1 MLQKNSSPRCSHPTH
16 STLHSCLSL
25 RQAALEKQSS
35 TRSTPGPIYNANVNA
50 CSTSKNKC
58 RDISFG
64 SGARFG
70 DSVVP
75 EINSR
80 RPSTPGPQSYNPN
93 LLAASGRSSRS
104 TRFGSA
110 TRACNA
116 DSLSGKQTP
125 SPSEYDPESIRQG
138 LAATRRGSA
147 SITFG
152 KASSSDK
159 RSRSVSCVGPMTYDP
174 EMIRR
179 GIMSTRRSS
188 IQSVTFGRPSSAR
201 PSSARPSSA
210 RPSTRRGRDH
220 QHPSPQQ
227 YDTEAI
233 RRGVFSLSTKRR
245 PSGVA
250 FTTGP
255 RTYNDAEERERA
267 RLPGPCTYQVPSSLG
282 DQANSRYKNAA
293 RITFGSR

>member
-1 MLQKNSSPRCSHPTH
+1 MDLGLSVNQREASFKDG
-16 STLHSCLSL
+16 CLTL

-35 TRSTPGPIYNANVNA
+35 TRSTPGPIYNANINA

-58 RDISFG
+58 RDITIG
-64 SGARFG
+64 SGPARFG

-80 RPSTPGPQSYNPN
+80 RPTAPGPCTYCPRKI
-93 LLAASGRSSRS
+93 LAASGRSSSRS

-116 DSLSGKQTP
+116 VRLSGKQTP

-138 LAATRRGSA
+138 LAATRRGSSA

-152 KASSSDK
+152 KATSDK
-159 RSRSVSCVGPMTYDP
+159 RSRSESCVGPQSYDP
-174 EMIRR
+174 DMIRR

-188 IQSVTFGRPSSAR
+188 VQSVTFGRPSSAR

-210 RPSTRRGRDH
+210 RPSTRRGSDH

-227 YDTEAI
+227 YDTDAI

-255 RTYNDAEERERA
+255 RTYNDAEKRERA

-293 RITFGSR
+293 RISFGSR

>member
-1 MLQKNSSPRCSHPTH
+1 LDTSECIHRSLSQERNGPWSLRESKRSFIQRRVSTPVSQCFLASHANFFPTKLLTSRH
-16 STLHSCLSL
+16 TLRPHSCLSL

-58 RDISFG
+58 RDITFG
-64 SGARFG
+64 SGPARF
-70 DSVVP
+70 DVP

-116 DSLSGKQTP
+116 DSPSGKQTP

-138 LAATRRGSA
+138 LAATRRGSSA

-152 KASSSDK
+152 KATSSDK
-159 RSRSVSCVGPMTYDP
+159 RSRSEPCVGPQSYDP
-174 EMIRR
+174 DMIRR

-188 IQSVTFGRPSSAR
+188 VQSVTFGRPSSAR

-210 RPSTRRGRDH
+210 RPSTRRGSDH
-220 QHPSPQQ
+220 QQPSPQQ

-250 FTTGP
+250 FT
-255 RTYNDAEERERA
+255 D
-267 RLPGPCTYQVPSSLG
+267 
-282 DQANSRYKNAA
+282 K
-293 RITFGSR
+293 

>member
-1 MLQKNSSPRCSHPTH
+1 MRKHP
-16 STLHSCLSL
+16 
-25 RQAALEKQSS
+25 
-35 TRSTPGPIYNANVNA
+35 
-50 CSTSKNKC
+50 
-58 RDISFG
+58 
-64 SGARFG
+64 
-70 DSVVP
+70 VP
-75 EINSR
+75 
-80 RPSTPGPQSYNPN
+80 
-93 LLAASGRSSRS
+93 L
-104 TRFGSA
+104 
-110 TRACNA
+110 
-116 DSLSGKQTP
+116 
-125 SPSEYDPESIRQG
+125 DPESIRQG
-138 LAATRRGSA
+138 LAATRRGSSA

-152 KASSSDK
+152 KATSSDK
-159 RSRSVSCVGPMTYDP
+159 RSRSEPCVGPMTYDP
-174 EMIRR
+174 DMIRR

-188 IQSVTFGRPSSAR
+188 VQSVTFGRPSSAR

-210 RPSTRRGRDH
+210 RPSRSDH

-267 RLPGPCTYQVPSSLG
+267 RLPGPCTYHVPSSLG